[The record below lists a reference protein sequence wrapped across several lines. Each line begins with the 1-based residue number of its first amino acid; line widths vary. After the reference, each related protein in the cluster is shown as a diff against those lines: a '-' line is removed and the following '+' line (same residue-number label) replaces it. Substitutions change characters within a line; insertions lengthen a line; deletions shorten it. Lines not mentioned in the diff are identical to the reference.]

1 MMTERVLRILL
12 VEDNPADVLLV
23 RTMLREEG
31 LAFELVHAETLK
43 AALARLDSR
52 DFDLVLLDL
61 SLPDSEGLD
70 TFLQIRARSRHLPTI
85 VLSGRDDE
93 ALALR
98 AVEAGAQDYLVKG
111 RALNKVLAPAIRYAV
126 ERARA
131 ERKLREAEERYRTLF
146 EDAPVMYV
154 ITHSEDGKEVV
165 IDCNRLFLE
174 ALGYERSQ
182 VLGRPLSEHY
192 VDHESG
198 VTGEERR
205 LLARNGRVI
214 ETLIRTVAEVDAAGR
229 PSGARVTFLDV
240 TDRKRA
246 EQALRESESRTRAL
260 FDAIPDL
267 VIRIGKDGTCGE
279 MKPPRD
285 FKPLLSAEKAI
296 GKTVFDVVPREIAEA
311 ALRARE
317 RAVKTGETQV
327 VEYELMENGSRRYYE
342 ARLVPDEDGDVLA
355 IVRDVT
361 DKKELE
367 AQLWQSQKMEAV
379 GTLAGGIAHD
389 FNNLLTVI
397 GGYSE
402 LIMMELAPDDSKRAD
417 VAEIKKSADRAGD
430 LTRQLLAFS
439 RRQVLQP
446 RLLDLNQVVEDLTK
460 LLRRLIVENIEL
472 KTSLDLSL
480 GRVKADPAQIEQ
492 ILVNLAVNARDAMP
506 AGGTL
511 TIETGNVDLDERYI
525 KDHPR
530 VEAGRYAMLAVSD
543 TGHGIPKDIQTRIF
557 EPFFTTKPPGSGT
570 GLGLSTVYGIVK
582 QSGGYI
588 WVYSE
593 SGLGTSFKIYLP
605 LVGAAESA
613 IFEREERSGETLQR
627 LSSEHPETIL
637 LVEDDEMV
645 RILARRLLGEQGYH
659 VIEARDGAEASS
671 LCQNHPGPIHLM
683 LSDVVLP
690 GQSGPQTAD
699 ELRCSRP
706 DMKLLYMSGYT
717 ENRAVRDM
725 LASDVPF
732 LQKPFSAGGLVRKV
746 REVLDG

>member
-1 MMTERVLRILL
+1 MMTNSGLRILL

-31 LAFELVHAETLK
+31 LAFELLHAETLT
-43 AALARLDSR
+43 AALARLDSL

-61 SLPDSEGLD
+61 SLPGSDGLD
-70 TFLQIRARSRHLPTI
+70 TYLQLRAQAHLPTI
-85 VLSGRDDE
+85 VLSGSDDE

-111 RALNKVLAPAIRYAV
+111 RVQGKVLARAIHYAV

-192 VDHESG
+192 VDPESG
-198 VTGEERR
+198 VTGDERR
-205 LLARNGRVI
+205 ILAGDGRVI
-214 ETLIRTVAEVDAAGR
+214 ETLIRTVPEVDAAGR
-229 PSGARVTFLDV
+229 PSGVRVTFLDV

-246 EQALRESESRTRAL
+246 EQALRQSESRTRAL
-260 FDAIPDL
+260 YDAIPDL
-267 VIRIGKDGTCGE
+267 IIRIGKDGTYGE

-285 FKPLLSAEKAI
+285 FNPLLSAEEVI
-296 GKTVFDVVPREIAEA
+296 GKTVFEVLPRDVAGA
-311 ALRARE
+311 CSRARE
-317 RAVKTGETQV
+317 RAVETGDTQV
-327 VEYELMENGSRRYYE
+327 VEYDLLENGSRRYYE
-342 ARLVPDEDGDVLA
+342 ARLVPGEDGDVLA

-361 DKKELE
+361 DRKELE

-402 LIMMELAPDDSKRAD
+402 LILMELAPDDSKRAD
-417 VAEIKKSADRAGD
+417 VVEIKKSADRAAD

-446 RLLDLNQVVEDLTK
+446 RLLDLNQVVEELTK

-472 KTSLDLSL
+472 KMSLDPSL

-506 AGGTL
+506 LGGTL

-525 KDHPR
+525 KNHPR

-588 WVYSE
+588 WLYSE
-593 SGLGTSFKIYLP
+593 PGLGTSFKIYLP

-613 IFEREERSGETLQR
+613 AFEREERSDETLRQP
-627 LSSEHPETIL
+627 SSEHLETIL

-645 RILARRLLGEQGYH
+645 RILARRLLGEQGYD

-732 LQKPFSAGGLVRKV
+732 LQKPFSAGGLARKV
-746 REVLDG
+746 RKALDG